1 MTGKKKIK
9 EAAKKEMD
17 KAQKYLD
24 VAAVMMVV
32 IDRNHTVTLINKKG
46 CEILGYR
53 EDEIIGKNWF
63 DNFLPARIKNETIAV
78 FEKIISGKLKSL
90 QYREN
95 LILTKNGKEKI
106 IFWNN
111 TILKNEKGEIIGV
124 LTSGQDITERKRAQE
139 KIKQHNI
146 QLDALNK
153 VALKVSQSLDLN
165 AILISALQEAIR
177 LFHADGGLIY
187 LLDKNS
193 QTFYPKLHQGIPK
206 NMLKEATGFKIDE
219 GLSGWV
225 AKTKKPLILPDLSA
239 DSRNISPAFNKV
251 GFKSYAAVPI
261 RARGELLGVMTLVS
275 FKDGLFRP
283 KDKNLL
289 NHIGNQIGIAI
300 ENAQLYELTSKAKE
314 SLQKSEEQLRSIF
327 ESANEII
334 IHLDKYGKIININ
347 NKIKVILGYNPEE
360 VVGKNFARIG
370 ALSASD
376 LPGLVK
382 LFKKVMRTG
391 MVIGSGTTNIME
403 LYLKHKNGQ
412 RIPIEINTTLIKKNG
427 KVEGVLSI
435 LRDITERKKMEET
448 IRQSGAKYL
457 SLFEN
462 SIDAVFVCDFQGR
475 FIDVNQKACQM
486 TGYSRDEF
494 LKMSIPNLYTK
505 EDLAAY
511 KKYFRRIIAGEQ
523 IVSQAKILRKD
534 GTKVLC
540 EFNSSVIATAQTRVF
555 HSIARDISQRK
566 KAEEEIYKSYQ
577 IQTILNELL
586 SQSFENMSIKE
597 ILDRTLEKIISIPWL
612 VLQSK
617 GAIFLAD
624 DNSETLI
631 MATQKEIPKSIKI
644 LCARV
649 PFGKCLCGQAA
660 LSGRLVHKD
669 FVKERE
675 ERRYKDFTPH
685 GHYCVPMLATN
696 KKVLGVICLFI
707 KERHQRDEKEEK
719 FLYAVAN
726 VLAGIIERKR
736 MEAKETQYI
745 KDLTLLSKAA
755 MGFVDLSPEEDI
767 YNYIAKQLK
776 EVIKNSV
783 IIINS
788 FDPDSNTLTLR
799 SIWDIGKYLELV
811 LKILRRNPVGLC
823 FEISHEA
830 KSALTSGKLEK
841 VPGGL
846 NVLSFGNIPKKICTA
861 LEKLLNIGEIY
872 SMGFTREERLLGNA
886 VIMMQKGTKLTNKNF
901 IETFVNQASVALL
914 RRRAEEA
921 LRESEEKYRLL
932 IENQTDLV
940 VRIDNEG
947 RFLFVSPSYCEM
959 LGKTEEE
966 LSGSSFMSLVHKDD
980 REKTTQAMDNLY
992 KSPYSC
998 YVEQRALTKDGW
1010 RWLAWAD
1017 KAVLDKNNN
1026 VIAIVG
1032 IGRDITER
1040 KKAEK
1045 ELEMSRENLRNL
1057 AAHLQSI
1064 REEERTAIAREI
1076 HDELGQELTA
1086 LKMDLSWLQKKLK
1099 QNEKPLFEKTKA
1111 TLQLTDAII
1120 KTVKRI
1126 STELRPGLLDDLGL
1140 SAAIEWQAE
1149 EFRKRTGIKCRV
1161 ILDPEEITLDRERST
1176 AIFRIFQETLTN
1188 IARHAQATKV
1198 AVSLKEKD
1206 DKLILSVKDNGR
1218 GITKKQISN
1227 PESFG
1232 LIGMQER
1239 AHFLGGEVIITGIK
1253 DKGTIV
1259 LASIPLH

>member
-1 MTGKKKIK
+1 MTDKNKTK
-9 EAAKKEMD
+9 EAAKKEIE

-53 EDEIIGKNWF
+53 KDEIIGKNWF
-63 DNFLPARIKNETIAV
+63 DTFLPARIKNDTIAV
-78 FEKIISGKLKSL
+78 FEQIISGRLKSL

-95 LILTKNGKEKI
+95 FILTKKGKEKI
-106 IFWNN
+106 ISWHN
-111 TILKNEKGEIIGV
+111 TILKNEKSEIIGI
-124 LTSGQDITERKRAQE
+124 LSSGQDITERKRAQE

-146 QLDALNK
+146 QVDALNK
-153 VALKVSQSLDLN
+153 VALKVSQSLNLN
-165 AILISALQEAIR
+165 AILLSALQEAIKI
-177 LFHADGGLIY
+177 FHADGGLIY
-187 LLDKNS
+187 LLNEDS
-193 QTFYPKLHQGIPK
+193 QTFYPKLHQGIPQ
-206 NMLKEATGFKIDE
+206 NMLKDVTGFKIGED
-219 GLSGWV
+219 LSAWV
-225 AKTKKPLILPDLSA
+225 AKTKKPLILPDLGA
-239 DSRNISPAFNKV
+239 DSRNISPASNKA

-261 RARGELLGVMTLVS
+261 RARGELSGVMTLVG
-275 FKDGLFRP
+275 FKDNLFRP
-283 KDKNLL
+283 KDKQLL

-300 ENAQLYELTSKAKE
+300 ENARLYEVTSKAKE
-314 SLQKSEEQLRSIF
+314 SLEKSEEQLRSIF

-334 IHLDKYGKIININ
+334 VHLDKYGKIININ
-347 NKIKVILGYNPEE
+347 NKIKAILGYNPEE
-360 VVGKNFARIG
+360 VIGKNFARIG
-370 ALSASD
+370 VLSATD
-376 LPGLVK
+376 LPGVVK
-382 LFKKVMRTG
+382 LFRKVMRTG
-391 MVIGSGTTNIME
+391 EVVGSGTTNIME

-412 RIPIEINTTLIKKNG
+412 RIPIEINTTLIKKDG

-435 LRDITERKKMEET
+435 LRDI
-448 IRQSGAKYL
+448 
-457 SLFEN
+457 
-462 SIDAVFVCDFQGR
+462 
-475 FIDVNQKACQM
+475 
-486 TGYSRDEF
+486 
-494 LKMSIPNLYTK
+494 
-505 EDLAAY
+505 
-511 KKYFRRIIAGEQ
+511 
-523 IVSQAKILRKD
+523 
-534 GTKVLC
+534 
-540 EFNSSVIATAQTRVF
+540 
-555 HSIARDISQRK
+555 SQRK
-566 KAEEEIYKSYQ
+566 KAEEESYKSYQ

-586 SQSFENMSIKE
+586 SQSFESISIKE

-617 GAIFLAD
+617 GAIFLVD

-631 MATQKEIPKSIKI
+631 MATQKGIPKSIKI
-644 LCARV
+644 LCAQV

-660 LSGRLVHKD
+660 MSGKLVHKD
-669 FVKERE
+669 FVKERGD
-675 ERRYKDFTPH
+675 RKYKDFTPH

-736 MEAKETQYI
+736 MEEKETQYI

-755 MGFVDLSPEEDI
+755 MRFVDLSPEEDI
-767 YNYIAKQLK
+767 YNYIGKQLK
-776 EVIKNSV
+776 EVIKNSI

-788 FDPDSNTLTLR
+788 FDPESNTLTLR
-799 SIWDIGKYLELV
+799 SIWDIGKYLESV

-823 FEISHEA
+823 FEISGEA

-846 NVLSFGNIPKKICTA
+846 DVLSFGNIPKKICTA

-886 VIMMQKGTKLTNKNF
+886 VIMMQKGTKLTERNF

-940 VRIDNEG
+940 IRIDNEG
-947 RFLFVSPSYCEM
+947 RLLFVSPSYCEL
-959 LGKTEEE
+959 LGKTEGK
-966 LSGSSFMSLVHKDD
+966 LLGSSFISLVHKDD
-980 REKTTQAMDNLY
+980 KEKTAQEMENIY

-1010 RWLAWAD
+1010 RWLAWAN

-1026 VIAIVG
+1026 ITAIVG

-1064 REEERTAIAREI
+1064 REGERTAIAREI

-1086 LKMDLSWLQKKLK
+1086 LKMDLSWLQKKLH
-1099 QNEKPLFEKTKA
+1099 QNEKPLFDKTKA
-1111 TLQLTDAII
+1111 TLQLTDSII

-1161 ILDPEEITLDRERST
+1161 VLVPEEITLDRERST

-1188 IARHAQATKV
+1188 IARHARATKV
-1198 AVSLKEKD
+1198 AVNLKEKD

-1218 GITKKQISN
+1218 GITRKQISN
-1227 PESFG
+1227 PTSFG

-1239 AHFLGGEVIITGIK
+1239 AHFLGGEVIINGIK
-1253 DKGTIV
+1253 DKGTTV